1 MADPTVPLTERS
13 LQFAGHLF
21 RDMTR
26 NREARAC
33 RNEARKARN
42 AATTSTHPLLC
53 LARAVW
59 WDAVADRVDADKATA
74 AARARSVLH
83 CPTTNKDPTN

>member
-1 MADPTVPLTERS
+1 MVDPTVPLTERS
-13 LQFAGHLF
+13 LQFAVHMF

-26 NREARAC
+26 TREARTC

-42 AATTSTHPLLC
+42 AARTSTHQLLC

-59 WDAVADRVDADKATA
+59 WDAVADHVDTDNPTA
-74 AARARSVLH
+74 VDHTRDHVMHS
-83 CPTTNKDPTN
+83 P

>member
-1 MADPTVPLTERS
+1 MADPRVPLTERS
-13 LQFAGHLF
+13 LQFAGHMF

-26 NREARAC
+26 NRAVWTC

-42 AATTSTHPLLC
+42 AAKTSTHPLLC

-59 WDAVADRVDADKATA
+59 WDAVADHVDTDKATNVD
-74 AARARSVLH
+74 RTRTHVVHS
-83 CPTTNKDPTN
+83 P